1 MGDDDAKE
9 VLAEQDSIVRDLVQN
24 VPGHGVL
31 IPLKTTLELGEDHV
45 SGRVLITRAPTKC
58 ANPVITY
65 EAPQTP
71 PLSQGFCMLISK
83 FAGPG
88 CFANC
93 YLRI

>member
-9 VLAEQDSIVRDLVQN
+9 VVAEQDPIVRDLVQK

-65 EAPQTP
+65 ESCREHTLNQE
-71 PLSQGFCMLISK
+71 FRMLTN
-83 FAGPG
+83 G
-88 CFANC
+88 
-93 YLRI
+93 